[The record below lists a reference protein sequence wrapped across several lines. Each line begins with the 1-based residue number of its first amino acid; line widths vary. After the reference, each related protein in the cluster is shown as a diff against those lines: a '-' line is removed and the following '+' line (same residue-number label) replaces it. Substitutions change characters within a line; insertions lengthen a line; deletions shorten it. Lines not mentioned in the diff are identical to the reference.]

1 MQDHELFLTGFP
13 TLRLAPLDRL
23 PARPAI
29 RRRLMRHENETQW
42 AVLITVYRPDPERW
56 MNWRARRKR

>member
-1 MQDHELFLTGFP
+1 
-13 TLRLAPLDRL
+13 LRLAPLDRL

-56 MNWRARRKR
+56 MNWRARRKK